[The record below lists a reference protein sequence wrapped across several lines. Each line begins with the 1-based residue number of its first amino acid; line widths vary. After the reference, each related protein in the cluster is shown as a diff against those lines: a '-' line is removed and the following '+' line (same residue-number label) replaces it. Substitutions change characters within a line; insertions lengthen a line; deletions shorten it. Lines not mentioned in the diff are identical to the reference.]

1 MCFVTLKQYIFHLSM
16 PEKTKK
22 ILLVEDDSAIID
34 IYAMMMKKAGFE
46 VQIASLGQDVIKK
59 VKSIESGE
67 EAKPDIILLDLILPD
82 MNGVE
87 VLTQIKNSSATKDI
101 IVFTLTNQ
109 ENAEKQMPEGI
120 KPDKIIIKA
129 SLTPTQLID
138 VIKKQLG

>member
-1 MCFVTLKQYIFHLSM
+1 M
-16 PEKTKK
+16 KK

-34 IYAMMMKKAGFE
+34 IYTMMMKKAGFE
-46 VQIASLGQDVIKK
+46 VQVASLGQDVIAKI
-59 VKSIESGE
+59 KSVESGQE
-67 EAKPDIILLDLILPD
+67 TRPDIILLDLILPD

-87 VLTQIKNSSATKDI
+87 VLTQIKNNKATKDVV
-101 IVFTLTNQ
+101 VFILTNQ

-138 VIKKQLG
+138 IIKEQLG